1 MRANRALSI
10 PYSLIPNLF
19 VMFFLNATPTY
30 VVYPGSG
37 FDFTPL
43 LTETQLDKQLP
54 VLMESI
60 RSDWAVSSLILCDN
74 SPEVAKRFDS
84 IEAGFVIYDKN
95 KGVYKGEET
104 YRRAWE
110 DSPLVSLR
118 VENVQRSKT
127 NIGVGK
133 LLQVPVTSLNLKAT
147 IKGQTAYT
155 KVEFYYCD
163 FYQLADYL
171 ANMQAASPGQ
181 AVVNALFLIGMP
193 DGQHFMHEKLVSQTR
208 FVVSD
213 LPPRYFEN
221 MLLPTHVR
229 LKHIGRQTRSYTGGR
244 GAAIYITHGEF
255 SNKPLPQP
263 DSFWIIPDLF
273 AARLT
278 DPTQTPE
285 DSAGEVINRYKELD
299 EAKVTQLLD
308 DIDQRLE
315 SNKTVLFTETHSASQ
330 LFLIAGA
337 WLVRHGVATGS
348 SVYHHIT
355 TAASLAGITAN
366 KLPAPNPDSKEAL
379 LLRNRVPGQ

>member
-1 MRANRALSI
+1 ML
-10 PYSLIPNLF
+10 LF
-19 VMFFLNATPTY
+19 EATPSY

-43 LTETQLDKQLP
+43 LAETQLDKELP
-54 VLMESI
+54 VLMDSI
-60 RSDWAVSSLILCDN
+60 RSAWAVSSLILCDN
-74 SPEVAKRFDS
+74 SPEVANRFDS

-95 KGVYKGEET
+95 KGVYKGEEA

-118 VENVQRSKT
+118 VDDVQRRKAD
-127 NIGVGK
+127 IGVGK
-133 LLQVPVTSLNLKAT
+133 VLQVPVTSLNLKAT

-163 FYQLADYL
+163 FYQLAAYL
-171 ANMQAASPGQ
+171 ANMQTATPNES
-181 AVVNALFLIGMP
+181 VVNALFLIGMP
-193 DGQHFMHEKLVSQTR
+193 DGQHFMHEDLVSKAR

-255 SNKPLPQP
+255 SGKPLPQP
-263 DSFWIIPDLF
+263 DSFWVIPGLL
-273 AARLT
+273 AARLG
-278 DPTQTPE
+278 DKTQEPDNST
-285 DSAGEVINRYKELD
+285 GEVINTFKELD
-299 EAKVTQLLD
+299 DPKVTQLLN
-308 DIDQRLE
+308 DIDKQLKTK
-315 SNKTVLFTETHSASQ
+315 KTVLFTENHSSSQ
-330 LFLIAGA
+330 LYLIIGA

-348 SVYHHIT
+348 SVYHHIE
-355 TAASLAGITAN
+355 TAASLAGITAD
-366 KLPAPNPDSKEAL
+366 KLPAPDQDSKEDV
-379 LLRNRVPGQ
+379 LLRSRVPGQ